1 MHRGARRAPIFVRD
15 ADCVLLLDTLG
26 DVVDRFGLEVHA
38 YSLMPN
44 HYHLLVCTPAGNLSR
59 AMRHLNGVY
68 TQRLNRLHDWDGP
81 VFRGRFKSQLV
92 TEEAYRR
99 ELVAYIHLNPVRA
112 GLVRRADES
121 GWTSHRAHLGLDKPP
136 PWLSLGGVFE
146 AIGAPSQLQDFV
158 RSKQVGKQPWPDDM
172 DVQTGWRN
180 APSSSPP
187 TREGQRG
194 DTALDIERLLE
205 ILAAVVE
212 ADVSELLVAKQGRS
226 AAPARRFAALKLAGQ
241 SHLSH
246 RDVAKALNMSV
257 QQVSNVR
264 YRATKVE
271 PSALFIR
278 WESDWTERLES
289 EK

>member
-112 GLVRRADES
+112 G
-121 GWTSHRAHLGLDKPP
+121 DKR
-136 PWLSLGGVFE
+136 G
-146 AIGAPSQLQDFV
+146 
-158 RSKQVGKQPWPDDM
+158 QVY
-172 DVQTGWRN
+172 
-180 APSSSPP
+180 
-187 TREGQRG
+187 
-194 DTALDIERLLE
+194 LL
-205 ILAAVVE
+205 LT
-212 ADVSELLVAKQGRS
+212 LWFRRS
-226 AAPARRFAALKLAGQ
+226 A
-241 SHLSH
+241 
-246 RDVAKALNMSV
+246 VASLYEQRTS
-257 QQVSNVR
+257 
-264 YRATKVE
+264 T
-271 PSALFIR
+271 
-278 WESDWTERLES
+278 
-289 EK
+289 